1 MGRSID
7 RERVD
12 LGDCAAD
19 VRSDHRNALGDGA
32 HRGDVRQ
39 LPQCG
44 VHGGGDATMMYG
56 AVTLELL
63 QQPTLDAAQAS
74 SQLILPGARQVQV
87 QQPW

>member
-19 VRSDHRNALGDGA
+19 VRSD
-32 HRGDVRQ
+32 RGDVRQ